1 MPDYVLV
8 SKGAVFDPKKVKKS
22 MKQLQLKV
30 GEVIAEEVR
39 FQLSEFLK
47 LLREERSNRASQLRE
62 YVGDSA
68 DSYVRDNP
76 FEGAQARKFL
86 TRPGLWRVNVTRGKN
101 DNTAQVVGSLFNLLD
116 RGVRV
121 QSTSGRRV
129 FPIWQPYNRLSRSGL
144 TVGKKV
150 RLKIRRLKGG
160 AAIAEFAS
168 VTRIEGFTGYKL
180 YDKAVLLAKRNLIGK
195 TIKSEDGLTQYTISQ
210 RVFKRDIVFDEI
222 SVERDE

>member
-8 SKGAVFDPKKVKKS
+8 SKGVVFDPKKVKKS
-22 MKQLQLKV
+22 MQQLQLKV

-39 FQLSEFLK
+39 HQLSEFLR

-62 YVGDSA
+62 YVGDAA
-68 DSYVRDNP
+68 DTYARDNP

-101 DNTAQVVGSLFNLLD
+101 DNAAQIVGSLFNLLD
-116 RGVRV
+116 RGVNP
-121 QSTSGRRV
+121 QSSDRNRV

-150 RLKIRRLKGG
+150 RLKIRRLKKGT
-160 AAIAEFAS
+160 AVAVFAS
-168 VTRIEGFTGYKL
+168 VTGTQGFEGYRL
-180 YDKAVLLAKRNLIGK
+180 YDKAVLLAKRKLIGQS
-195 TIKSEDGLTQYTISQ
+195 IKSDDGLTQYTITD
-210 RVFKRDIVFDEI
+210 RDFRRDIVFAEV